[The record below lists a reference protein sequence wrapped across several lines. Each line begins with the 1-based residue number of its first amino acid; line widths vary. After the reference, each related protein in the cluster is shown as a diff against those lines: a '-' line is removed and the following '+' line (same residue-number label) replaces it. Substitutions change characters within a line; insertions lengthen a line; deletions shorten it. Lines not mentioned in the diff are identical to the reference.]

1 MRALIFAF
9 LAGLAAFAAVPAAAQ
24 DTAIAF
30 KGLKAAADQPVEI
43 TADSLEIDQG
53 SQTALFKGNV
63 LVIQGD
69 MRLKAAELRVDYAQ
83 GDNSKIDRLTASGG
97 VLLASPSEAVEADEA
112 VYSLSSRE
120 IKMTGDVLLTQ
131 NQSVMSGQVLFVN
144 LAEGTG
150 RMDGRVKTILNPG
163 GTTP

>member
-1 MRALIFAF
+1 MRALIFAL
-9 LAGLAAFAAVPAAAQ
+9 LAGLTAFAATPGAAQ
-24 DTAIAF
+24 ETAIAF
-30 KGLKAAADQPVEI
+30 KGLKAAAGQPVEI
-43 TADSLEIDQG
+43 TADSLTIDQN
-53 SQTALFKGNV
+53 SQTAVFKGNV

-69 MRLKAAELRVDYAQ
+69 MRLKAAELLVDYAK

-112 VYSLSSRE
+112 VYSLNTRE
-120 IKMTGDVLLTQ
+120 IEMSGDVLLTQ

-150 RMDGRVKTILNPG
+150 RMEGRVKTILNPG